1 MVPFQ
6 SLTDI
11 RNCRRSLTMPGQGW
25 GVGSMR
31 LIKKM
36 GGEWKALYFLTSLSP
51 GRHRFLIDCN
61 FLSFQPS
68 MG

>member
-1 MVPFQ
+1 
-6 SLTDI
+6 
-11 RNCRRSLTMPGQGW
+11 MPGQGW

-51 GRHRFLIDCN
+51 GRHRFLTDCN